1 MLLRIVSGKEASS
14 ILGPADTPQMQGQ
27 ASVEAASRNHEV
39 LQAFRVLDVNGDGKI
54 SPQELRQ
61 VLDRMGWADESA
73 MQELMAK
80 ADTNGDGL
88 IDFEEFVHSSL
99 NHAGAGARDGGA
111 GGIVEEEA
119 EEGEEDL
126 RKAFELFDCD
136 GDGSITAEEL
146 QKAMRMLSGDKL
158 SMEECRT
165 MIARVDV
172 NRDGRVSFS
181 EFKGMMDG
189 VLR

>member
-1 MLLRIVSGKEASS
+1 
-14 ILGPADTPQMQGQ
+14 MQGQ

-99 NHAGAGARDGGA
+99 NHAAARGGGA
-111 GGIVEEEA
+111 DGMVGEA
-119 EEGEEDL
+119 EEDEGDL
-126 RKAFELFDCD
+126 RKAFELFDHD

-158 SMEECRT
+158 SMEECRM

-172 NRDGRVSFS
+172 NRDGRVNFS

>member
-1 MLLRIVSGKEASS
+1 
-14 ILGPADTPQMQGQ
+14 MQGQ
-27 ASVEAASRNHEV
+27 SSVEAASRNHE
-39 LQAFRVLDVNGDGKI
+39 
-54 SPQELRQ
+54 

-88 IDFEEFVHSSL
+88 IDFEEFVYSSL
-99 NHAGAGARDGGA
+99 NRAAVRGGGA
-111 GGIVEEEA
+111 GGIVEMAKEE
-119 EEGEEDL
+119 EEDM
-126 RKAFELFDCD
+126 RKAFELFDHD

-146 QKAMRMLSGDKL
+146 QNAMRMLSGNKL
-158 SMEECRT
+158 SMEDCHT

-172 NRDGRVSFS
+172 NRDGCLNFS

>member
-1 MLLRIVSGKEASS
+1 
-14 ILGPADTPQMQGQ
+14 MQGQ
-27 ASVEAASRNHEV
+27 ASVEAASRNHE
-39 LQAFRVLDVNGDGKI
+39 
-54 SPQELRQ
+54 

-80 ADTNGDGL
+80 SDTNGDGL

-111 GGIVEEEA
+111 GGIVEEA